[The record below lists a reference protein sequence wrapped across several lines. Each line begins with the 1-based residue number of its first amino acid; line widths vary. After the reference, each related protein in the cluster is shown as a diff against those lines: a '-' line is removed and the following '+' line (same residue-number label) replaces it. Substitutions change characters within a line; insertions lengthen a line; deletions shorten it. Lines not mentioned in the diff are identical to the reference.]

1 MAYDKKEREEVKQ
14 KKTEKYGKKEVFAVP
29 ALNSY
34 PLTEDSKPSEERT
47 MAAWKY
53 LHEKR
58 DEHKLTG
65 EEFKTAES
73 HIHSFAKKH
82 FGKELESPGE
92 KEVEKS
98 LQTEKF
104 LLPEYSLWPVTKSLQ
119 PDAELCNQAWQVL
132 HMQKSLVLLG
142 AENVDLAEQRLIAYS
157 EKHGI
162 QLADGPRI

>member
-14 KKTEKYGKKEVFAVP
+14 KKTEEYGKKEVFAVP
-29 ALNSY
+29 SLRSY
-34 PLTEDSKPSEERT
+34 PLTKGGKPSEERT
-47 MAAWKY
+47 MAAWRY
-53 LHEKR
+53 IHQEGNSEK
-58 DEHKLTG
+58 LG
-65 EEFKTAES
+65 EDAATAKKR
-73 HIHSFAKKH
+73 IKAFAKKH
-82 FGKELESPGE
+82 FGKELESSGE

-142 AENVDLAEQRLIAYS
+142 AENVDLAEQRLLAYS